1 MRKHSRAAVALILG
15 IAFYFTLA
23 WGYDALRMLTGPAF
37 GLDDVWRSQFIFV
50 IGHLFGLEPIGLI
63 KLAAFVATLKL
74 AAASIC
80 AVHLLDRLRT
90 LFGGT
95 ADTDIL
101 EAGLILIVA
110 ISIVSVGPAV
120 WAHDAALLREHVIQL
135 LLAAIATGL
144 CLVEANRSELGD
156 AEAFE
161 PEAETVPATTGA
173 PLKIWKH

>member
-1 MRKHSRAAVALILG
+1 MRNNSRLAVALILG
-15 IAFYFTLA
+15 IAFYFTLS
-23 WGYDALRMLTGPAF
+23 WGYDALRMLTGPAY

-50 IGHLFGLEPIGLI
+50 IGHLFALEPVGLI

-80 AVHLLDRLRT
+80 AVHLLDRMRT

-120 WAHDAALLREHVIQL
+120 WAHDAAMLREHVIQL

-144 CLVEANRSELGD
+144 CLVEAGRSEPGEVD
-156 AEAFE
+156 AFE
-161 PEAETVPATTGA
+161 PEAEAAPATTGA
-173 PLKIWKH
+173 PFTPWKH